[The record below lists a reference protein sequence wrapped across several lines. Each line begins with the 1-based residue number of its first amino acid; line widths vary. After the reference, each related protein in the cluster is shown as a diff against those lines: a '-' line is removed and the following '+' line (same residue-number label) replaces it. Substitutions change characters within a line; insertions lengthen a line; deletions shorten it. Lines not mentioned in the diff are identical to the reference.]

1 MNKSIKNPCVSV
13 GRSGNN
19 KKIIPL
25 FSTPLQLK
33 QIKLKKNKLNYE
45 GSSRCGS
52 AVMNSAIIHKNAG
65 LIPGLTQWIKDPA
78 LL

>member
-33 QIKLKKNKLNYE
+33 QIKLKKN
-45 GSSRCGS
+45 
-52 AVMNSAIIHKNAG
+52 II
-65 LIPGLTQWIKDPA
+65 IY
-78 LL
+78 

>member
-33 QIKLKKNKLNYE
+33 QIKLKKNKLSLEIFIRLRYINF
-45 GSSRCGS
+45 S
-52 AVMNSAIIHKNAG
+52 N
-65 LIPGLTQWIKDPA
+65 
-78 LL
+78 